1 MLGCNVTLNK
11 ILSDHVILLLRYNIY
26 EYIISL
32 LSLVTVYREIISLP
46 SLTKLNTIYS
56 HGQIRVDT

>member
-46 SLTKLNTIYS
+46 SLTKLNTMYIAFFLKKM
-56 HGQIRVDT
+56 